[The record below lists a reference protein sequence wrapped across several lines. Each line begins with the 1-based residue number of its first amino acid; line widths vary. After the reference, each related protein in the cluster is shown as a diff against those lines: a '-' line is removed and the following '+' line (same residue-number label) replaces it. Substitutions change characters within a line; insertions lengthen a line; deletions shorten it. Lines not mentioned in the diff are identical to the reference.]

1 MNEFGLKK
9 KTVRKEKNDM
19 AVRRLSVL
27 WVLGALTGAIGQASG
42 EADLPCRAK
51 RRYYK
56 KAYEE
61 IEKLLDRIDVL
72 LRHESPEFD
81 SLQLNAYDD
90 YFINEFG

>member
-1 MNEFGLKK
+1 MNQNMIASLIENKSA
-9 KTVRKEKNDM
+9 M
-19 AVRRLSVL
+19 ALRWLSL
-27 WVLGALTGAIGQASG
+27 LSILGALTGAVGQASG
-42 EADLPCRAK
+42 EADPPCRAK

-61 IEKLLDRIDVL
+61 IEKLLYRIDVL

-90 YFINEFG
+90 YFTSHAGH

>member
-1 MNEFGLKK
+1 MTG
-9 KTVRKEKNDM
+9 
-19 AVRRLSVL
+19 RRLSVL
-27 WVLGALTGAIGQASG
+27 WILGALTEAVGQASG

-72 LRHESPEFD
+72 IHHESRVFD
-81 SLQLNAYDD
+81 SLEYFDTDLLISSQLSDTETKNHSNIP
-90 YFINEFG
+90 F

>member
-1 MNEFGLKK
+1 MKK
-9 KTVRKEKNDM
+9 KNCAQRDKRYVRQTAG
-19 AVRRLSVL
+19 AV
-27 WVLGALTGAIGQASG
+27 GQASG

-90 YFINEFG
+90 YFMNEFG

>member
-1 MNEFGLKK
+1 MTG
-9 KTVRKEKNDM
+9 RW
-19 AVRRLSVL
+19 LSVL
-27 WVLGALTGAIGQASG
+27 WIVGALAGAVGEASG

-81 SLQLNAYDD
+81 SLDAYDD
-90 YFINEFG
+90 YES